1 MAKESARSLAP
12 QPIGAL
18 MLRTTN
24 PQHSLWEAILPSE
37 LLGLPAEL
45 ARVDAL
51 LDDPAFF
58 EPFRVHFDPIIGR
71 PSIPIETYLRM
82 MFLKFRYRLGY
93 ELLCREVADSISWQ
107 RFCRIPLGGQVPH
120 PTTLVKLTRRV
131 GEPTVRELNQALL
144 AKAAGHKVLRTH
156 KVGFDT
162 TVVAANVR
170 YPTDAG
176 LLATAVSTLTHT
188 IGRVQAAGG
197 ATRTRVRDRRRA
209 ARRGAHQL
217 AKTLR
222 ARTGQAKQ
230 QVAERTAELAAL
242 AEQAAA
248 DAARVARNARRQLA
262 RAGSSATGKLA
273 RLVSDLET
281 TIGRTQQVIGQA
293 RTRLAGGT
301 PNGATRLVSLHDPD
315 ARPIVKGRLGKPVE
329 FGYKAQVG
337 DNPDGV
343 VLDYLVEVG
352 NPVDAPLLVP
362 AVERIIQQTGQVP
375 GAATADRGYGEAA
388 VDEQLHGLGVD
399 QVAIP
404 RKGTPSAARQAHEHT
419 RSFRRLVKWRTGAE
433 GRISHL
439 KHRYGWDRTLMDGI
453 DGARIWCG
461 HGVLAHNLVKV
472 SGLLQAKQQRL
483 ATCQ

>member
-1 MAKESARSLAP
+1 
-12 QPIGAL
+12 

-24 PQHSLWEAILPSE
+24 SQPSLWETILPAE

-51 LDDPAFF
+51 LDDPGFLA
-58 EPFRVHFDPIIGR
+58 PFATHYDPVLGR
-71 PSIPIETYLRM
+71 PSVPIDTYLRM

-93 ELLCREVADSISWQ
+93 ELVCREVADSISWQ

-131 GEPTVRELNQALL
+131 GPATVDQLNQALL
-144 AKAAGHKVLRTH
+144 ANAATHKVLRTH
-156 KVGFDT
+156 KVRADT
-162 TVVAANVR
+162 TVVAANVA

-176 LLATAVSTLTHT
+176 LLAKAVATLARAVQ
-188 IGRVQAAGG
+188 RVHAAGG
-197 ATRTRVRDRRRA
+197 ARRTHARDRRRA
-209 ARRGAHQL
+209 ARRRAHQL
-217 AKTLR
+217 ARSLR
-222 ARTGQAKQ
+222 ARTGQANQ
-230 QVAERTAELAAL
+230 QVAERTAELATL

-248 DAARVARNARRQLA
+248 DATRVVRNARRALA
-262 RAGSSATGKLA
+262 RAGGRASGKLT
-273 RLVSDLET
+273 RLVADLET
-281 TIGRTQQVIGQA
+281 TIGRTSQVIGQA

-301 PNGATRLVSLHDPD
+301 PDGATRLVSLHDPD

-329 FGYKAQVG
+329 FGYKAQVL
-337 DNPDGV
+337 DNPDGI
-343 VLDYLVEVG
+343 VLDHQVWVG
-352 NPVDAPLLVP
+352 NPADAPLLAP
-362 AVERIIQQTGQVP
+362 AVGRVSQLAGRVP
-375 GAATADRGYGEAA
+375 GATTADRGYGEAA
-388 VDEQLHGLGVD
+388 VDDALGGLGVT

-404 RKGTPSAARQAHEHT
+404 RKGTPSQARQAEEHT
-419 RSFRRLVKWRTGAE
+419 RPFRRLVKWRTGSE

-472 SGLLQAKQQRL
+472 SALVAAKQQRRP
-483 ATCQ
+483 A

>member
-1 MAKESARSLAP
+1 
-12 QPIGAL
+12 

-45 ARVDAL
+45 ARVDHL
-51 LDDPAFF
+51 LDDPAFW
-58 EPFRVHFDPIIGR
+58 EPFRAHFDPIIGR

-107 RFCRIPLGGQVPH
+107 RFCRIPLGGRVPH

-131 GEPTVRELNQALL
+131 GPAVVDQLNQALL
-144 AKAAGHKVLRTH
+144 AKATDQKVLRTH
-156 KVGFDT
+156 KVRVDT

-176 LLATAVSTLTHT
+176 LLAKAVSTLAHT

-197 ATRTRVRDRRRA
+197 ATRTKTRDRRRA
-209 ARRGAHQL
+209 ARRRAHQL
-217 AKTLR
+217 ARSLR

-230 QVAERTAELAAL
+230 QLAERTAELTGL
-242 AEQAAA
+242 AEHTAA

-262 RAGSSATGKLA
+262 RAGMSATGKLA
-273 RLVSDLET
+273 RLVSELET
-281 TIGRTQQVIGQA
+281 TIGRTQQVIRQA
-293 RTRLAGGT
+293 RTRLAGQT
-301 PNGATRLVSLHDPD
+301 PDGATRLVSLHDPD
-315 ARPIVKGRLGKPVE
+315 ARPIVKGRLGRPVE
-329 FGYKAQVG
+329 FGYKAQAT
-337 DNPDGV
+337 DNADGV

-352 NPVDAPLLVP
+352 NPAEAPLLVP
-362 AVERIIQQTGQVP
+362 AVERIIQQTGRVP
-375 GAATADRGYGEAA
+375 SAATADRGYGEAA
-388 VDEQLHGLGVD
+388 VEDELHALGVE

-404 RKGTPSAARQAHEHT
+404 RRGTPSSTRRAHEHT
-419 RSFRRLVKWRTGAE
+419 RSFRRLVKWRTGCE

-461 HGVLAHNLVKV
+461 QGVLAHNLVKV
-472 SGLLQAKQQRL
+472 GGLLAAKHQRL
-483 ATCQ
+483 AACG